1 MTTVRKDRGTVG
13 APHGRFDLVGRSVKS
28 SGAGRVELWLEGGTG
43 MNMESV
49 SPGRCPL
56 GMWAQRS
63 LVTLW
68 RAVSRSAGGRRPQGL
83 GERER
88 REQMP
93 NPYNSLE
100 KFVRREEG
108 INKQCREANKVFL
121 VFTGKK
127 KT

>member
-1 MTTVRKDRGTVG
+1 MG

-88 REQMP
+88 REQLLSGTGGTYSAFFSYVCSLTGMWFIVPP
-93 NPYNSLE
+93 NS
-100 KFVRREEG
+100 
-108 INKQCREANKVFL
+108 
-121 VFTGKK
+121 
-127 KT
+127 

>member
-1 MTTVRKDRGTVG
+1 VG
-13 APHGRFDLVGRSVKS
+13 APHGRFDLVGRSAKS

-49 SPGRCPL
+49 NPGRCPL
-56 GMWAQRS
+56 GMWTQGS

-68 RAVSRSAGGRRPQGL
+68 RAVSRRAGGMRPQGL
-83 GERER
+83 GVRER

-108 INKQCREANKVFL
+108 INRQCGEANEVFL

>member
-1 MTTVRKDRGTVG
+1 
-13 APHGRFDLVGRSVKS
+13 
-28 SGAGRVELWLEGGTG
+28 
-43 MNMESV
+43 
-49 SPGRCPL
+49 
-56 GMWAQRS
+56 MWTQGS

-68 RAVSRSAGGRRPQGL
+68 RAVSRRAGGRRPQGL

-100 KFVRREEG
+100 KFVRRKEG
-108 INKQCREANKVFL
+108 INRQCREANEVFL

>member
-1 MTTVRKDRGTVG
+1 MG